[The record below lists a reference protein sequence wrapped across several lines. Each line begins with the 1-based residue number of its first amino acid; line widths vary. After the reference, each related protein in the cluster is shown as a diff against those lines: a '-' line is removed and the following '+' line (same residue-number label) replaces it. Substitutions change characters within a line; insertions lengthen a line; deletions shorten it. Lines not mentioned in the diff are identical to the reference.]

1 MGKITKL
8 AEEILDKYAT
18 IKINVKNTISSY
30 NTHNKNLKY
39 LIHNLFGSPQSFENK
54 IKKLNEHGISGKDIT
69 NILDEEAEVRSLEDP
84 EVKKIV
90 KL

>member
-1 MGKITKL
+1 MIAILSNIQETKNQIKQVKEVGKITKL

-39 LIHNLFGSPQSFENK
+39 LIHNLSLF
-54 IKKLNEHGISGKDIT
+54 LNHT
-69 NILDEEAEVRSLEDP
+69 PNFH
-84 EVKKIV
+84 
-90 KL
+90 